1 MVVVVVVAA
10 PTHENLC
17 MYTTVE
23 LLSDICALT
32 VKRKLRQEK
41 HTHTQTTAMATATAT
56 ATATTTATECVD
68 TDAANVRF

>member
-1 MVVVVVVAA
+1 
-10 PTHENLC
+10 

-41 HTHTQTTAMATATAT
+41 HTHTHDGNGN
-56 ATATTTATECVD
+56 CDGDDDCDGVC
-68 TDAANVRF
+68 RHRRGKR

>member
-1 MVVVVVVAA
+1 MVAVVVVAA

-41 HTHTQTTAMATATAT
+41 HTHTNDGNGNGD
-56 ATATTTATECVD
+56 CDCDGDDDCDGVC
-68 TDAANVRF
+68 RHRRGKR

>member
-1 MVVVVVVAA
+1 MVAVAVVVAA

-41 HTHTQTTAMATATAT
+41 HTHTNDGNGNGD
-56 ATATTTATECVD
+56 CDCDGDDDCDGVC
-68 TDAANVRF
+68 RHRRGKR

>member
-1 MVVVVVVAA
+1 MVAVVVVVAA

-41 HTHTQTTAMATATAT
+41 HTHTNDGNGNGD
-56 ATATTTATECVD
+56 CDCDGDDDCDGVC
-68 TDAANVRF
+68 RHRRGKR

>member
-1 MVVVVVVAA
+1 MVSVVVVVAA

-41 HTHTQTTAMATATAT
+41 HTHTNDGNGNGD
-56 ATATTTATECVD
+56 CDCDGDDDCDGVC
-68 TDAANVRF
+68 RHRRGKR

>member
-1 MVVVVVVAA
+1 MVSVVVVVAA

-41 HTHTQTTAMATATAT
+41 HTHTHTNDGNGNGD
-56 ATATTTATECVD
+56 CDCDGDDDCDGVC
-68 TDAANVRF
+68 RHRRGKR

>member
-1 MVVVVVVAA
+1 MVSVVVVVAA

-23 LLSDICALT
+23 LMSDICALT

-41 HTHTQTTAMATATAT
+41 HTHTNDGNGNGD
-56 ATATTTATECVD
+56 CDCDGDDDCDGVC
-68 TDAANVRF
+68 RHRRGKR